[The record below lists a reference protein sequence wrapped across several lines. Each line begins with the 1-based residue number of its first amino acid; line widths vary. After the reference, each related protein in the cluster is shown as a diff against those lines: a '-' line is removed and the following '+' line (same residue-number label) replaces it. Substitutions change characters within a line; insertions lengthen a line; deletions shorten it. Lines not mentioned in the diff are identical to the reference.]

1 MVAYICSQL
10 FKVRVHNKHFLKTIS
25 LIKSLKYSLGIM
37 NPICAFLYLIRIGQ
51 LIFFFSTWKA
61 YFTVSFVYIET
72 KFQELFYNTKHCC
85 ILFLLKKYF
94 KTN

>member
-51 LIFFFSTWKA
+51 LIFFFFHMEGLFHCIICIYRNQVSGTILQYQTLL
-61 YFTVSFVYIET
+61 YFVLAE
-72 KFQELFYNTKHCC
+72 K
-85 ILFLLKKYF
+85 IL
-94 KTN
+94 